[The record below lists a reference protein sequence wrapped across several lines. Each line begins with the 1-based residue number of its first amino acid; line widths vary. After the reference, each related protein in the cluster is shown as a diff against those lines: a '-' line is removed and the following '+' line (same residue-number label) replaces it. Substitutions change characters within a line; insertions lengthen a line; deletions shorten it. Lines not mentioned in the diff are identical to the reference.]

1 MKLELRTFP
10 LKLLKYCE
18 SLNSFSSLEELYS
31 SSGQASLS
39 SFRSCYVILR
49 PKLRLRYWELG
60 SLSFSLQLGQFNDS
74 FGAYCRLPYLTLGP
88 LSMLSLL
95 VRIFSYF

>member
-18 SLNSFSSLEELYS
+18 FLNSFSSLEELFS

-39 SFRSCYVILR
+39 CFRSCYVILR
-49 PKLRLRYWELG
+49 PMLRLTYWGLG
-60 SLSFSLQLGQFNDS
+60 SLFF
-74 FGAYCRLPYLTLGP
+74 
-88 LSMLSLL
+88 
-95 VRIFSYF
+95 